1 MASHRVRFSVIGPT
15 TVRAVTHLDVPPGGI
30 ELALEAARAATA
42 EVARR

>member
-1 MASHRVRFSVIGPT
+1 
-15 TVRAVTHLDVPPGGI
+15 VTHLDIPPGGI